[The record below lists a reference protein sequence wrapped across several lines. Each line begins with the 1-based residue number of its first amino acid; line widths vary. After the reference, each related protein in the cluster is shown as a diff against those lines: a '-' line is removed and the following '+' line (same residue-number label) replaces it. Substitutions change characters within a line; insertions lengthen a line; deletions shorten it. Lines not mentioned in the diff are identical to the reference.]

1 MKKEKMITRT
11 IETTVVSFKVF
22 SVETANIIPL
32 TVTMN
37 GKQTV
42 ETAEKILREEYAK
55 ENSLTKFIMVDNV
68 ETSEELYGMPESVFM
83 ANAVKLPPRKNYT
96 AQEVE

>member
-11 IETTVVSFKVF
+11 IETTAVNFKVF

-32 TVTMN
+32 TVAMN

-55 ENSLTKFIMVDNV
+55 ENSLTKFIMVDSV

-83 ANAVKLPPRKNYT
+83 TYASKLPPRKNYS
-96 AQEVE
+96 AQEDI